1 MNLAQNSRDAQ
12 SLNYSNSSSNNQN
25 QANFERLS
33 DSLQYLDRI
42 RSINKKVFDANP
54 VNKTSLISPL
64 EKLVH
69 SEREITYIDNEKL
82 YGIIKI

>member
-1 MNLAQNSRDAQ
+1 MNLTQKSRDAQ
-12 SLNYSNSSSNNQN
+12 SLDYSVSSSNNQN

-42 RSINKKVFDANP
+42 RSINKKIFDSNP
-54 VNKTSLISPL
+54 INKSSLISPL

-69 SEREITYIDNEKL
+69 SEREITYIDNEKH